1 MPPAVLPEKLTR
13 QDVTAA
19 RNDLGQFASL
29 VGWPLETWQ
38 RDPLKLETRQT
49 VLISPRQC
57 GKSRSLSVLAL
68 WWAFRRPRQ
77 MVLVLS
83 AGDVAAARL
92 LRTMRQVA
100 EHPLLGSSVTDET
113 QHRVILSNGSEIRS
127 VPASDSQIRGW
138 TVDLLVVD
146 EAAWLPAD
154 ILLAAALPTTAAR
167 PDARVVLA
175 STPWADSGPF
185 WEFATNGEDPAHPHT
200 KTFRWKLND
209 AWWIVPE
216 VVETARATLSPLQ
229 FRAEYEGEFVGASDA
244 YFDHEDLLAAVAD
257 FPMVHDG
264 RGMPA
269 TGGLDWG
276 RRQDAHA
283 VALAGLL
290 DDFGVN
296 GRPVVIV
303 PWVETSRR
311 TYAAQVDEIETLAGL
326 WDLTVFSETV
336 GVGQAPTE
344 TLTTR
349 LVRTRVVDISTSQ
362 AIKEDNYGRVAT
374 LLSERSLVLPNH
386 PEMLR
391 QLGGVAATP
400 TPLGRLRIGART
412 EALHDDIPDAVT
424 IAVGMLPRQ
433 LANPKRRDMPE
444 HQQWL
449 ETRGGIRVPVPVG
462 TARPDVSWF
471 NANADVIRCGCGHA
485 RLATGRCQGCGE
497 GAGTSPGASRSSR
510 VTSRPAGPLPAA
522 TSGADADPPPSAW
535 GVTRCRHCDNPYN
548 VSYNPNGCPRC
559 HGGGALNGVLS
570 RQGKS
575 PFGGGGISMPSIP
588 GLGGTR

>member
-1 MPPAVLPEKLTR
+1 
-13 QDVTAA
+13 
-19 RNDLGQFASL
+19 
-29 VGWPLETWQ
+29 
-38 RDPLKLETRQT
+38 
-49 VLISPRQC
+49 
-57 GKSRSLSVLAL
+57 
-68 WWAFRRPRQ
+68 

-269 TGGLDWG
+269 TGGLDWAGG
-276 RRQDAHA
+276 RTPTRSPSPGCWTTSAST
-283 VALAGLL
+283 AGRSSSSR
-290 DDFGVN
+290 GWR
-296 GRPVVIV
+296 RP
-303 PWVETSRR
+303 
-311 TYAAQVDEIETLAGL
+311 G
-326 WDLTVFSETV
+326 
-336 GVGQAPTE
+336 G
-344 TLTTR
+344 
-349 LVRTRVVDISTSQ
+349 RTR
-362 AIKEDNYGRVAT
+362 
-374 LLSERSLVLPNH
+374 
-386 PEMLR
+386 
-391 QLGGVAATP
+391 
-400 TPLGRLRIGART
+400 
-412 EALHDDIPDAVT
+412 
-424 IAVGMLPRQ
+424 
-433 LANPKRRDMPE
+433 RRWM
-444 HQQWL
+444 
-449 ETRGGIRVPVPVG
+449 R
-462 TARPDVSWF
+462 
-471 NANADVIRCGCGHA
+471 
-485 RLATGRCQGCGE
+485 
-497 GAGTSPGASRSSR
+497 
-510 VTSRPAGPLPAA
+510 SRPWQ
-522 TSGADADPPPSAW
+522 D
-535 GVTRCRHCDNPYN
+535 C
-548 VSYNPNGCPRC
+548 
-559 HGGGALNGVLS
+559 
-570 RQGKS
+570 
-575 PFGGGGISMPSIP
+575 
-588 GLGGTR
+588 GT